1 MKIFYHNDDD
11 GKASA
16 RVVYTNLKKNGV
28 DDALLKERAFIEV
41 NHSTDFPK
49 EKIDGDSTVYIVDL
63 SFTEKTYK
71 DIIWILE
78 YGTKVVWID
87 HHKSSNEALKLILEE
102 IKDKP
107 ELINNFEYK
116 IETDTKKAAVL
127 LTFEY
132 FAIKNNKHINSIR
145 PSYIDYISD
154 YDTWSYKHAGTAN
167 FILGI
172 DSDIDGLHPLKSK
185 VWEEFENVC
194 STKDIRQ
201 LYLDNKWIEKGET
214 IKNYIDSKNTQ
225 YRESYMYESVYEGI
239 ICAVI
244 NNKTNSWIFGD
255 CYEKYPF
262 VVVWVFDGKQY
273 IYSLYSNNANV
284 DCSEIVKKLSDG
296 KGGGHKGA
304 AGFRSNHLIFKAK

>member
-1 MKIFYHNDDD
+1 MRIFYHNDED

-16 RVVYTNLKKNGV
+16 RVVYINLKKSGV

-107 ELINNFEYK
+107 ELIENFEYK
-116 IETDTKKAAVL
+116 IETDTKEAAVVL
-127 LTFEY
+127 VYKY
-132 FAIKNNKHINSIR
+132 FAEKNNTIDKDR
-145 PSYIDYISD
+145 YVPSYLYFISD
-154 YDTWSYKHAGTAN
+154 YDTWTHKPEITEY

-172 DSDIDGLHPLKSK
+172 NSDIDGLHPLKSK
-185 VWEEFENVC
+185 VWEEFENEPE
-194 STKDIRQ
+194 
-201 LYLDNKWIEKGET
+201 LYKKWTDKGKT
-214 IKNYIDSKNTQ
+214 IKNYIDNKNTE
-225 YRESYMYESVYEGI
+225 YRELYMYESVYEGI
-239 ICAVI
+239 TCAVI

-262 VVVWVFDGKQY
+262 VVVWVFNGKQY
-273 IYSLYSNNANV
+273 IYSLYSNNTNI
-284 DCSEIVKKLSDG
+284 DCSEIVKKLSNG
-296 KGGGHKGA
+296 EGGGHKGA
-304 AGFRSNHLIFKAK
+304 AGFRSDRLIFTAK

>member
-16 RVVYTNLKKNGV
+16 RIVYINLKKNGV

-107 ELINNFEYK
+107 ELIDNFEYK
-116 IETDTKKAAVL
+116 IETDTKKAAVVL
-127 LTFEY
+127 VYEY
-132 FAIKNNKHINSIR
+132 FAEKNNTIDKDR
-145 PSYIDYISD
+145 YVPSYLHFISD
-154 YDTWSYKHAGTAN
+154 YDTWTHKPEITEY

-172 DSDIDGLHPLKSK
+172 NSDIDGLHPLKSK
-185 VWEEFENVC
+185 VWEEFENEPE
-194 STKDIRQ
+194 
-201 LYLDNKWIEKGET
+201 LYKKWTDKGKI
-214 IKNYIDSKNTQ
+214 IKNYIDTKNAE
-225 YRESYMYESVYEGI
+225 YRELYMYESLYDGI
-239 ICAVI
+239 TCAVI

>member
-1 MKIFYHNDDD
+1 MRIFYHNDED

-16 RVVYTNLKKNGV
+16 RVVYINLKKSGV
-28 DDALLKERAFIEV
+28 DDALLKEHAFIEV

-87 HHKSSNEALKLILEE
+87 HHKSSNTALKLILEE

-107 ELINNFEYK
+107 ELIENFEYK
-116 IETDTKKAAVL
+116 IETDTKKAAVVL
-127 LTFEY
+127 VYEY
-132 FAIKNNKHINSIR
+132 FAEKNNIDLDEYYRPR

-154 YDTWSYKHAGTAN
+154 YDTWTYKYAELTEY

-172 DSDIDGLHPLKSK
+172 NSDIYGLHPLKSK
-185 VWEEFENVC
+185 VWEEFENEPE
-194 STKDIRQ
+194 
-201 LYLDNKWIEKGET
+201 LYKKWTDKGRT
-214 IKNYIDSKNTQ
+214 VKNYIDSKNTE
-225 YRESYMYESVYEGI
+225 YRESFMYESVYEGI
-239 ICAVI
+239 TCAVI

-262 VVVWVFDGKQY
+262 VVVWVFNGKQY
-273 IYSLYSNNANV
+273 IYSLYSNNTNV
-284 DCSEIVKKLSDG
+284 DCSEIVKKLSNG
-296 KGGGHKGA
+296 EGGGHKGS
-304 AGFRSNHLIFKAK
+304 AGFRSDRLIFTAK

>member
-1 MKIFYHNDDD
+1 MRIFYHNDED

-16 RVVYTNLKKNGV
+16 RVVYINLKKSGV
-28 DDALLKERAFIEV
+28 DDALLKEHAFIEV

-49 EKIDGDSTVYIVDL
+49 EKIDGDTTVYIVDL

-107 ELINNFEYK
+107 ELIENFEYK
-116 IETDTKKAAVL
+116 IETDTKKAAVVL
-127 LTFEY
+127 VYEY
-132 FAIKNNKHINSIR
+132 FAEKNNTIDKDR
-145 PSYIDYISD
+145 YVPSYLYFISD
-154 YDTWSYKHAGTAN
+154 YDTWTHKPEITEY

-172 DSDIDGLHPLKSK
+172 NSDIDGLHPLKSK
-185 VWEEFENVC
+185 VWEEFENEPE
-194 STKDIRQ
+194 
-201 LYLDNKWIEKGET
+201 LYKKWTDKGKT
-214 IKNYIDSKNTQ
+214 IKNYIDTKNTE
-225 YRESYMYESVYEGI
+225 YRELYMYESVYEGI
-239 ICAVI
+239 TCAVI

-262 VVVWVFDGKQY
+262 VVVWVFNGKQY
-273 IYSLYSNNANV
+273 IYSLYSNNTNI
-284 DCSEIVKKLSDG
+284 DCSEIVKKLSNG
-296 KGGGHKGA
+296 EGGGHKGA
-304 AGFRSNHLIFKAK
+304 AGFRSDRLIFTAK

>member
-28 DDALLKERAFIEV
+28 DDALLKEQAFIEV

-87 HHKSSNEALKLILEE
+87 HHKSSDIALKLILEE

-107 ELINNFEYK
+107 ELIDNFEYK
-116 IETDTKKAAVL
+116 IETDTKKAAVVL
-127 LTFEY
+127 VYEY
-132 FAIKNNKHINSIR
+132 FAEKNNTIDKDR
-145 PSYIDYISD
+145 YVPSYLHFISD
-154 YDTWSYKHAGTAN
+154 YDTWTHNPEITEY

-172 DSDIDGLHPLKSK
+172 NSDIDGLHPLKSK
-185 VWEEFENVC
+185 VWEEFENEPE
-194 STKDIRQ
+194 
-201 LYLDNKWIEKGET
+201 LYKKWTDKGKI
-214 IKNYIDSKNTQ
+214 IKNYIDIKNIE
-225 YRESYMYESVYEGI
+225 YRELYMYESLYDGI
-239 ICAVI
+239 TCAVI

-255 CYEKYPF
+255 CIEKYPF
-262 VVVWVFDGKQY
+262 VVVWVFNGKQY

-304 AGFRSNHLIFKAK
+304 AGFRSDHLIFKAK

>member
-1 MKIFYHNDDD
+1 MRIFYHNDED

-16 RVVYTNLKKNGV
+16 RVVYINLKKSGV

-49 EKIDGDSTVYIVDL
+49 EKINTDSIVYIVDL

-107 ELINNFEYK
+107 ELIENFEYK
-116 IETDTKKAAVL
+116 IETDTKKAAVVL
-127 LTFEY
+127 VYEY
-132 FAIKNNKHINSIR
+132 FAEKNNTIDKDR
-145 PSYIDYISD
+145 YVPSYLHFISD
-154 YDTWSYKHAGTAN
+154 YDTWTYKPEITEY

-172 DSDIDGLHPLKSK
+172 NSDIDGLHPLKSK
-185 VWEEFENVC
+185 VWEEFENEPE
-194 STKDIRQ
+194 
-201 LYLDNKWIEKGET
+201 LYKKWTDKGKT
-214 IKNYIDSKNTQ
+214 IKNYIDTKNAE
-225 YRESYMYESVYEGI
+225 YRELYMYESVYEGI
-239 ICAVI
+239 TCAVI

-262 VVVWVFDGKQY
+262 VVVWVFNGKQY
-273 IYSLYSNNANV
+273 IYSLYSSNGNI
-284 DCSEIVKKLSDG
+284 DCSEIVKKLSNG

-304 AGFRSNHLIFKAK
+304 AGFRSDRLIFTAK